1 MATEINMPKCGI
13 SMMEGEVVT
22 WFKEVGDEVKEGEIV
37 LEFKENKA
45 VHQVAARASGILK
58 EILVQEGETARIG
71 AVLGIIE

>member
-13 SMMEGEVVT
+13 SMTQGEIVT
-22 WFKEVGDEVKEGEIV
+22 WFKEVGDDVEEGENV

-45 VHQVAARASGILK
+45 VHQVAARASGVLK
-58 EILVQEGETARIG
+58 EILVQEGETAKVG